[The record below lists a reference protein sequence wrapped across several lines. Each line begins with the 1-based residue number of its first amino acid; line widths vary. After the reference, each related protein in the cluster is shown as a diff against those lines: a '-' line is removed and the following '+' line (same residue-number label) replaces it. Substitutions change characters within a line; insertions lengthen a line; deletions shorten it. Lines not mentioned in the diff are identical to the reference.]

1 MNPLARAALYGALGW
16 STDFAFNRLLA
27 RKRGSASSNC
37 ARVPG
42 TFPSTLI
49 QPLYEPV
56 HDALRRRRW
65 PVRAV
70 GYGTGFI
77 VVEYAGG
84 LVLRRGLGEAP
95 WDYSHARFQL
105 HGLTRL
111 DYFPL
116 WAAYGLALERVHDRL
131 RGRTSSSLR
140 AG

>member
-16 STDFAFNRLLA
+16 STDFAIQPAPRAEAGQRVLELRTSA
-27 RKRGSASSNC
+27 RNLPLYA
-37 ARVPG
+37 
-42 TFPSTLI
+42 LI

-111 DYFPL
+111 DYSRCGP
-116 WAAYGLALERVHDRL
+116 
-131 RGRTSSSLR
+131 RTASRSSASTI
-140 AG
+140 A